1 MKVLKYPLLTL
12 EDKEYHYVRQYV
24 KKSDI
29 FKILNHYVP
38 TNEFLRM
45 ASIGYKHANYIVNK
59 FNIEKIQ
66 FMKKK
71 EFTFYKKEDIESF
84 LKYRN
89 KTVGEKMRLN
99 VADASMIIKE
109 DICKILNLNSYNYK
123 KFLEEGLLKIHKK
136 VGRNIFFVKEDV
148 LSLKKE

>member
-1 MKVLKYPLLTL
+1 
-12 EDKEYHYVRQYV
+12 
-24 KKSDI
+24 
-29 FKILNHYVP
+29 
-38 TNEFLRM
+38 
-45 ASIGYKHANYIVNK
+45 
-59 FNIEKIQ
+59 
-66 FMKKK
+66 
-71 EFTFYKKEDIESF
+71 
-84 LKYRN
+84 
-89 KTVGEKMRLN
+89 MRLN